1 MECLKCGKT
10 VKDEQV
16 FCPHC
21 LEVMDAYP
29 VKSNIPIQLP
39 PRREQNSPKKARR
52 KKRPLSPEEQIFLLR
67 SRQRRL
73 VAAIALL
80 SFLLCAA
87 VGALLLP
94 ELKPEELEWGKNYTF
109 ENPFD

>member
-10 VKDEQV
+10 VKDQQV

-21 LEVMDAYP
+21 LEVMDTYP

-39 PRREQNSPKKARR
+39 PRREQPSPKKARR
-52 KKRPLSPEEQIFLLR
+52 KKRALSLEEQLTQLR

-73 VAAIALL
+73 VAITILL
-80 SFLLCAA
+80 SFLLCVA

-94 ELKPEELEWGKNYTF
+94 EIAPEEIEWGKNYTF
-109 ENPFD
+109 ENPFG